1 MNKNISFNTIFGL
14 ALLIVFIM
22 SGCSG
27 NDIDKTDTNIGNE
40 QTDKN
45 TGKYEGSSTIGDE
58 DNKNGNAGK
67 AGVNSQVGAITQDN
81 NAKDITYNPWG
92 ASNSRY
98 NNGRLCIM
106 ENEYGYYFNLGAY
119 RTAKSGQSV
128 PFSNITNN
136 YMSVAIHDKESD
148 VNVLLCNKPECMH
161 SGDEN
166 CVATYKGI
174 IVVNT
179 VMYEGD
185 LYVYGEEV
193 NGRNSSLN
201 LYKIAYDGSSIDKVG
216 TVYEIKREI
225 GGNEDNTVA
234 TRPSTGAGY
243 YKFYYFIIHKGYAY
257 LPYYCKIGSASKGY
271 QGGGLRRMDLKT
283 GDVEDIYT
291 VPVHNGAFP
300 CKLYAEG
307 DRVYMYFIG
316 QSMSYGWQYY
326 DLNTKE
332 IKHTEWDIEFA
343 RFYDRKMKKME
354 TYYQPL
360 TENDKYGF
368 DLGRKYLED
377 GTRDENA
384 ETMVLVAHEKYCFD
398 KDKKFDVDIS
408 TSEVGRHFED
418 GIIIYDDKII
428 ICGEKKLVI
437 YGIGESNWGEKLG
450 EFTYE
455 SGAELN
461 EAKDYFE
468 RAEKYEE
475 EFKLDNGKIYKV
487 VSELKRPD
495 NTDYNYVA
503 LHSFYCCPIDKI
515 LKGEGS
521 WELAFTN
528 EWTD

>member
-1 MNKNISFNTIFGL
+1 MKKTGFIKILVMIVLF
-14 ALLIVFIM
+14 VFIL
-22 SGCSG
+22 SGCNENGKSDADKILNENENSDINTG
-27 NDIDKTDTNIGNE
+27 NFDGSVGTEDKDNQNDNIAKINGDSKTD
-40 QTDKN
+40 
-45 TGKYEGSSTIGDE
+45 
-58 DNKNGNAGK
+58 
-67 AGVNSQVGAITQDN
+67 GVVT
-81 NAKDITYNPWG
+81 KDIPYNPWG
-92 ASNSRY
+92 ASNNRY

-119 RTAKSGQSV
+119 RTAKPGQSV
-128 PFSNITNN
+128 PYSNITNN
-136 YMSVAIHDKESD
+136 FMSVAIHDKESD

-283 GDVEDIYT
+283 GDVEDVYS

-300 CKLYAEG
+300 CRLYAEG

-316 QSMSYGWQYY
+316 QSMDYGWQYY

-354 TYYQPL
+354 TYYQPIA
-360 TENDKYGF
+360 ENDKYGF
-368 DLGRKYLED
+368 DIYRQYLKD
-377 GTRDENA
+377 GTIDENA
-384 ETMVLVAHEKYCFD
+384 NADNMIVTAHEKYRFD
-398 KDKKFDVDIS
+398 KDIKFDVDIS
-408 TSEVGRHFED
+408 FNEMGKDLTNRLMIYED
-418 GIIIYDDKII
+418 KLIL
-428 ICGEKKLVI
+428 CGEKKLVI
-437 YGIGESNWGEKLG
+437 YGIGDSNWGQKLG

-468 RAEKYEE
+468 RAERYEE

-487 VSELKRPD
+487 VSEVKRPD
-495 NTDYNYVA
+495 NTNYNYVA
-503 LHSFYCCPIDKI
+503 LHSFYCCPIDKV

>member
-1 MNKNISFNTIFGL
+1 MKKTGFIQILVMIVLF
-14 ALLIVFIM
+14 VFIL
-22 SGCSG
+22 SGCNENGKSDADKIFNENENSDINTG
-27 NDIDKTDTNIGNE
+27 SFDGSVVTEDKDNQNDNIAKIDGDSKTD
-40 QTDKN
+40 
-45 TGKYEGSSTIGDE
+45 
-58 DNKNGNAGK
+58 
-67 AGVNSQVGAITQDN
+67 GVVT
-81 NAKDITYNPWG
+81 KDIPYNPCG
-92 ASNSRY
+92 ASNNRY
-98 NNGRLCIM
+98 NNGRFCIM

-119 RTAKSGQSV
+119 RTAKPGQSV
-128 PFSNITNN
+128 PYSNMTNN
-136 YMSVAIHDKESD
+136 VMSVAFHDKESD
-148 VNVLLCNKPECMH
+148 VNVLLCNKPEYMH

-193 NGRNSSLN
+193 NGRNSSFN

-225 GGNEDNTVA
+225 GGNEDNMVA

-257 LPYYCKIGSASKGY
+257 LPYYCRIGSASKGY

-291 VPVHNGAFP
+291 VPLHNGAFP

-307 DRVYMYFIG
+307 DRVYMDFIG
-316 QSMSYGWQYY
+316 QSSYFGWQYY

-343 RFYDRKMKKME
+343 RFYDKKMKKME

-360 TENDKYGF
+360 AENDKYGF

-377 GTRDENA
+377 GTIDENA

-408 TSEVGRHFED
+408 TSEVGCHWED

-437 YGIGESNWGEKLG
+437 YGIGDSNWGKKLG

-461 EAKDYFE
+461 EAKEYTE
-468 RAEKYEE
+468 RSSRYEE

-487 VSELKRPD
+487 VTEEKRPN
-495 NTDYNYVA
+495 NTNYVA
-503 LHSFYCCPIDKI
+503 LYSFYCCPIDKV

-528 EWTD
+528 EWTE